1 MTKCNKIDMIDY
13 DVFNN
18 ENKLKD
24 HTQIRYDYIFCYTE
38 VLVISDEEKT
48 YKHIYTRTRKFQPFT
63 LEV

>member
-24 HTQIRYDYIFCYTE
+24 HKNDMITFFGIQ
-38 VLVISDEEKT
+38 
-48 YKHIYTRTRKFQPFT
+48 KF
-63 LEV
+63 